1 MTSRARETVFGSF
14 LQEYVQFGV
23 IRLRRFDD
31 LLGGEIEEFERQQRE
46 SARLMLQVS
55 EMARA
60 IGEHPESGMNA
71 DEAFVLLSSPEADTA
86 LKISV
91 AMKWGPP
98 GGFGSV
104 AAMMPAKEE
113 MNTRM
118 ITLVL
123 RSRGSV
129 MVDEVWQSL
138 EDDWSDEDSRALP
151 GRIRT
156 GVIEFLGTESKGGP
170 EKGKPQEAQA
180 EPKAKVSTSK

>member
-23 IRLRRFDD
+23 IRLRRYND

-46 SARLMLQVS
+46 SASLMLQVS

-60 IGEHPESGMNA
+60 IGEHAESGMTA
-71 DEAFVLLSSPEADTA
+71 DEAFALLSDPEVDPA
-86 LKISV
+86 LKVSV

-98 GGFGSV
+98 GGFGGV

-118 ITLVL
+118 LTLVL
-123 RSRGSV
+123 RSRGTV
-129 MVDEVWQSL
+129 MVDEVWQPL
-138 EDDWSDEDSRALP
+138 ETEWSDEDSRALP

-156 GVIEFLGTESKGGP
+156 SIIEFLNQESKGGP
-170 EKGKPQEAQA
+170 QEQAGKSQAVEK
-180 EPKAKVSTSK
+180 KVNPSTNK